1 MTRLRNPRRR
11 WPQPIVWLLLGLG
24 IVHPYQPPQQAMAQ
38 ASKPVVHVF
47 LQLDAKSSVV
57 EKTLHRSFQ
66 NLDLP
71 TKHLL
76 GVDA

>member
-1 MTRLRNPRRR
+1 MIHSYSRRQHLPRTIAWLVVGLGLAYPCRP
-11 WPQPIVWLLLGLG
+11 PQPAL
-24 IVHPYQPPQQAMAQ
+24 AQ
-38 ASKPVVHVF
+38 GAKPVVHVF